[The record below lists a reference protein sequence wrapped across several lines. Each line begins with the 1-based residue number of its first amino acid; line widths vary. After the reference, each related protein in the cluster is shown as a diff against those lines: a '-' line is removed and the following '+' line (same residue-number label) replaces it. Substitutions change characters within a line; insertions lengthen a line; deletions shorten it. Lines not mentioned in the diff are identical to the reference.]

1 MKIEQPFSG
10 KSACCFEDLSI
21 GDCFIFEDYKSE
33 SGYIYPGSVHMKIS
47 KKGSAVRI
55 CNGWLIDRISQYELV
70 IRVPAVLKIN
80 TEVE

>member
-10 KSACCFEDLSI
+10 DRAYCFEDLSI
-21 GDCFIFEDYKSE
+21 GECFIFEDSKQE
-33 SGYIYPGSVHMKIS
+33 SGYIHSGAVHMKLS
-47 KKGSAVRI
+47 LKGSAVRI

>member
-10 KSACCFEDLSI
+10 KTTYCFEDLSI
-21 GDCFIFEDYKSE
+21 GECFVFEDHKSE
-33 SGYIYPGSVHMKIS
+33 SGYIYPGSVHMKLS

-55 CNGWLIDRISQYELV
+55 LDGWVVDRISQYELV
-70 IRVPAVLKIN
+70 IRIPAVLKIN

>member
-10 KSACCFEDLSI
+10 GSACCFEDLPI
-21 GDCFIFEDYKSE
+21 GECFIFEDYKSE
-33 SGYIYPGSVHMKIS
+33 SKYVYPSSVHMKIS

-55 CNGWLIDRISQYELV
+55 FDGWLIDRIPQYELV
-70 IRVPAVLKIN
+70 VRIPAVLKIN